1 MKAEKELNRSAI
13 RSSLYRLEEK
23 MIPKAI
29 QKREEV
35 KSPVTAV
42 RLKHKQLSAYAVRAA
57 SVILFLLVWDL
68 LVRYNVQAPL
78 QFGNLPKPLEVLE
91 AWRLDLLQAHYY
103 NDILT
108 STIRVATGIL
118 LALVTAVP
126 LGMWIGLSRRVSDWL
141 FPTMELFR
149 PIPLIAYLPAAMLLF
164 STIESSIIFITFTGA
179 FFPILL
185 CSREAVRR
193 VSDSLVQAAHC
204 LGCGFTQSLW
214 RVYLPAMLP
223 EIFTGLS
230 VGVGASW
237 MGVITGEM
245 MSGQTGIGYETWQAY
260 HLLDYDES
268 IIGMFSIG
276 LLGYAS
282 SALVRLIERSIIRWR

>member
-1 MKAEKELNRSAI
+1 
-13 RSSLYRLEEK
+13 

-35 KSPVTAV
+35 KFPVTAV
-42 RLKHKQLSAYAVRAA
+42 RLKHKQLSAYAVQRLQSYSSCLFGICSSAIMFKLRFN
-57 SVILFLLVWDL
+57 SVICLSHLRCLKHGTSISFKRIIITIFW
-68 LVRYNVQAPL
+68 
-78 QFGNLPKPLEVLE
+78 
-91 AWRLDLLQAHYY
+91 
-103 NDILT
+103 T
-108 STIRVATGIL
+108 STIRVAATGIL

-149 PIPLIAYLPAAMLLF
+149 PIPLIAYLPAAMLRF

-204 LGCGFTQSLW
+204 LGSADLRNRYNGECICRLCFQRYS
-214 RVYLPAMLP
+214 RVYPL
-223 EIFTGLS
+223 
-230 VGVGASW
+230 
-237 MGVITGEM
+237 
-245 MSGQTGIGYETWQAY
+245 
-260 HLLDYDES
+260 ES
-268 IIGMFSIG
+268 A
-276 LLGYAS
+276 LLGWVS
-282 SALVRLIERSIIRWR
+282 LQGK